1 MIFFIFQEK
10 SQMNT
15 KKYIPILLVIFLSIC
30 SCNQKITTSNQST
43 IKNAFPISSKNL
55 IGKEFVR
62 ERKLNEK
69 VDENPEL
76 SGPGSISFRTQNE
89 ASYFAP
95 GSDMG
100 IGVIYKIMGN
110 KIILDIQLYN
120 EKKEFTALDEK
131 RLKDAEGN
139 IYKAN

>member
-1 MIFFIFQEK
+1 M
-10 SQMNT
+10 
-15 KKYIPILLVIFLSIC
+15 
-30 SCNQKITTSNQST
+30 
-43 IKNAFPISSKNL
+43 